1 MHANARVI
9 GIVSNRATVTEQQM
23 ADEHIDEE
31 VSTIDAGSCAPD
43 WVQVADDIVPPR
55 VLIGDY

>member
-1 MHANARVI
+1 VI